1 MLEGELRVQ
10 MSSLAG
16 SLADA
21 LRATPGVDAWQVTT
35 TRRDEAQVYL
45 IGAEIEEARRSVSSE
60 EAVVTI
66 HNLHAP
72 RSDEGADGAGAA
84 SAAALG
90 ATTLTVQPDELA
102 ESGPLAARLRD
113 GALMASLTDNQPF
126 ALPGAPTQGFPVI
139 EADDLAL
146 GGSIEAAVERAG
158 QQLRAALR
166 QTPGVRLGS
175 AELYAARIHSSLT
188 NSQGLSASKRET
200 SVYLDLAL
208 LAGEGDDTAEFHAEL
223 RRRRLSDLHLERVVA
238 AYGALALHALHA
250 SAPEAWEGPVVLS
263 GEAAAQ
269 FFNPVFGGPL
279 AAHTSAEM
287 AYQRL
292 SRLRVG
298 EFVTPEEPR
307 GDRLTLVSDAV
318 RPYGLRSSPY
328 DASGIPAHNV
338 TLIEDGV
345 FQRPWADAKYAKYLG
360 MPPTGDLG
368 NLTVACG
375 ATPIERLRSADQGPV
390 YEVVA
395 FSLFN
400 PDAVTGD
407 FSTEIRLGYRH
418 DAAGTRPIKGGALVG
433 NIFAALAD
441 ARFSAESFSDG
452 VYLGPAGIRFGA
464 LKITA
469 G

>member
-60 EAVVTI
+60 EAAVTI

-345 FQRPWADAKYAKYLG
+345 FQRPWADAKYAQYLG
-360 MPPTGDLG
+360 
-368 NLTVACG
+368 
-375 ATPIERLRSADQGPV
+375 
-390 YEVVA
+390 
-395 FSLFN
+395 
-400 PDAVTGD
+400 
-407 FSTEIRLGYRH
+407 
-418 DAAGTRPIKGGALVG
+418 
-433 NIFAALAD
+433 
-441 ARFSAESFSDG
+441 
-452 VYLGPAGIRFGA
+452 
-464 LKITA
+464 
-469 G
+469 

>member
-1 MLEGELRVQ
+1 
-10 MSSLAG
+10 
-16 SLADA
+16 
-21 LRATPGVDAWQVTT
+21 
-35 TRRDEAQVYL
+35 
-45 IGAEIEEARRSVSSE
+45 
-60 EAVVTI
+60 
-66 HNLHAP
+66 
-72 RSDEGADGAGAA
+72 
-84 SAAALG
+84 
-90 ATTLTVQPDELA
+90 
-102 ESGPLAARLRD
+102 
-113 GALMASLTDNQPF
+113 
-126 ALPGAPTQGFPVI
+126 
-139 EADDLAL
+139 
-146 GGSIEAAVERAG
+146 
-158 QQLRAALR
+158 
-166 QTPGVRLGS
+166 
-175 AELYAARIHSSLT
+175 
-188 NSQGLSASKRET
+188 
-200 SVYLDLAL
+200 
-208 LAGEGDDTAEFHAEL
+208 
-223 RRRRLSDLHLERVVA
+223 
-238 AYGALALHALHA
+238 
-250 SAPEAWEGPVVLS
+250 
-263 GEAAAQ
+263 
-269 FFNPVFGGPL
+269 
-279 AAHTSAEM
+279 
-287 AYQRL
+287 
-292 SRLRVG
+292 
-298 EFVTPEEPR
+298 
-307 GDRLTLVSDAV
+307 VSDAV

-345 FQRPWADAKYAKYLG
+345 FQRPWADAKYAQYLG